1 MKEAVTKRAISS
13 PATPAGARQPLTVL
27 IVDDEPLARD
37 ELHYLLKSL
46 PDVEVTG
53 QGRNGLEA
61 VNLIRDL
68 EPDLVFLDVQM
79 PGLDGLGVVR
89 RLREKKIPLPQIVFA
104 TAYDQYAVQAFDLE
118 AVDYLLK
125 PFDKARLGKAVEK
138 ARKFVEAGA
147 PSEPAGPEAEAK
159 LEALLERLQTKAPR
173 AKIIVR
179 TQNRMLMVDSDDIVF
194 ATIDD
199 GVITI
204 VAKDLEGTSNY
215 STIEALAAA
224 LPENFWKVH
233 RSYLVNINKIREVV
247 PWFKSSF
254 MLRLDDKKQTQ
265 VPVSRHQTK
274 RLRELFKL

>member
-1 MKEAVTKRAISS
+1 MKENATRRSSSSAGPAI
-13 PATPAGARQPLTVL
+13 AARQPLSVL
-27 IVDDEPLARD
+27 IVNDEPLARD
-37 ELHYLLKSL
+37 ELLYLLKSL
-46 PDVEVTG
+46 PDIEVVG

-68 EPDLVFLDVQM
+68 EPNLVFLDVQM

-89 RLREKKIPLPQIVFA
+89 RLLEKKIPLPRIVFA

-118 AVDYLLK
+118 AADYLLK
-125 PFDKARLGKAVEK
+125 PFDKARLSKAVEK
-138 ARKFVEAGA
+138 ARKLAAGA
-147 PSEPAGPEAEAK
+147 PEPGPEAEAR

-173 AKIIVR
+173 AKIIIR
-179 TQNRMLMVDSDDIVF
+179 TQNRMMMVDSDDIVF

-204 VAKDLEGTSNY
+204 VARDMEGTSSY

>member
-1 MKEAVTKRAISS
+1 MKDAVTKRPNAS
-13 PATPAGARQPLTVL
+13 PARQPLTVL

-37 ELHYLLKSL
+37 ELIYLLKSL
-46 PDVEVTG
+46 PDVEVIG
-53 QGRNGLEA
+53 QGKNGLEA

-89 RLREKKIPLPQIVFA
+89 RLLEKKIPLPRIVFA

-118 AVDYLLK
+118 AADYLLK
-125 PFDKARLGKAVEK
+125 PFDKARLSKAVEK
-138 ARKFVEAGA
+138 ARKFAA
-147 PSEPAGPEAEAK
+147 TPEPGPEAGTQ
-159 LEALLERLQTKAPR
+159 LEALLGRLQTKAPR

-179 TQNRMLMVDSDDIVF
+179 AQNRMMMVDADEIVF

-204 VAKDLEGTSNY
+204 VAKDMEGTSNY